1 MAFLYFL
8 VAFFLFTSAVLSGS
22 EAAFLAASEI
32 HVSTLVQKKDKRA
45 IQLEKLRGNM
55 HRLLGVVLLGQVVSD
70 VSASALA
77 TYIATTTFGDFG
89 VGLAMGLMTLLV
101 FIFGQLVP
109 KLYGARQPE
118 KWSLRLA
125 GPISMLTVVLG
136 PVLTVLEAIVRV
148 IFGSEVHFT
157 PQRTVSEEEIK
168 TMASMGVKAGTL
180 EKGEKELI
188 ERVFLFNDVTAS
200 DVMTP
205 RESIVF
211 LDGKKT
217 LAEAMPVIISS
228 EFSRYP
234 VFENDKNNIIGIV
247 HIKELIKR
255 LSSETGQPAPAIRD
269 LAEPAIFVP
278 KTKVISD
285 LLRDMQKQHLHMAVV
300 VNEYGSVEGVVTF
313 EDLLEELVGEIS
325 DESDVD
331 EHVIKRVDKL
341 NVIAHGDAEVKDVN
355 RFFNV
360 KITAPPHKSLGWV
373 ILKEL
378 GSIPVKGQQ
387 VKIAD
392 NLTATIEEMINLRI
406 NKVRLTK
413 AEEAPAAAPENR

>member
-1 MAFLYFL
+1 MSLYL
-8 VAFFLFTSAVLSGS
+8 ILILFFLLVSAGFSGA
-22 EAAFLAASEI
+22 EAAFLS
-32 HVSTLVQKKDKRA
+32 VSDIRIQTLVQQKDRRA
-45 IQLEKLRGNM
+45 FAVEKLKTNVQ
-55 HRLLGVVLLGQVVSD
+55 RLLGILLLGQTVCD
-70 VSASALA
+70 VASSAIA
-77 TYIATTTFGDFG
+77 TYAATNYFGEFG
-89 VGLAMGLMTLLV
+89 VGLATGLMTLMVL
-101 FIFGQLVP
+101 IFVQLIP
-109 KLYGARQPE
+109 KSYAAHRPE
-118 KWSLRLA
+118 SWSLRLA
-125 GPISMLTVVLG
+125 GPISTLAVVLS
-136 PVLTVLEAIVRV
+136 PVMAVVDRIADLFIAPDARLKHTTA
-148 IFGSEVHFT
+148 
-157 PQRTVSEEEIK
+157 VSEEEIK
-168 TMASMGVKAGTL
+168 TMASMGVRAGTL
-180 EKGEKELI
+180 ERGEKELI
-188 ERVFLFNDVTAS
+188 ERVFLFNDITAS

-217 LAEAMPVIISS
+217 LAEAMPVLIAS

-234 VFENDKNNIIGIV
+234 VFENDKNNIVGIV

-255 LSSETGQPAPAIRD
+255 VAANEQPSPAIRE

-360 KITAPPHKSLGWV
+360 RIQAPPHKSLGWV

-387 VKIAD
+387 IKIAD
-392 NLTATIEEMINLRI
+392 NLTATVEEMLNLRI

-413 AEEAPAAAPENR
+413 AEETPAQPAQS